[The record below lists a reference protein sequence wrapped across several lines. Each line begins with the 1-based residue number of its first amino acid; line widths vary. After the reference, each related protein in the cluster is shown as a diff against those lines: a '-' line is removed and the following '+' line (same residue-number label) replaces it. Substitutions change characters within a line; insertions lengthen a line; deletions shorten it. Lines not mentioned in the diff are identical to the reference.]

1 MEKTNNNF
9 MPFLTFHGNA
19 KEAMDFYA
27 ATLPNAK
34 IESIV
39 YFEEGHQRDVG
50 KVMNGKLSFMGQ
62 HIMFMDM
69 NAAYECPSFS
79 WTTSFYLNCRDE
91 AEFDCIFDGL
101 AKDGVVMMKEEPFM
115 QFRKVAWVTDRFGV
129 TWQPVLE

>member
-1 MEKTNNNF
+1 MNQTNNL

-19 KEAMDFYA
+19 EEAMNFYA
-27 ATLPNAK
+27 ATLPGAK

-39 YFEEGHQRDVG
+39 YFGDGDRGDVG

-62 HIMFMDM
+62 TIMFMDM
-69 NAAYECPSFS
+69 NAEYECPSFS
-79 WTTSFYLNCRDE
+79 WVTSFYLNCKDE
-91 AEFDCIFDGL
+91 SEFDSIFDGL

-115 QFRKVAWVTDRFGV
+115 QFRKVAWVTDKFGV